1 LVLSSTNLNLDSCL
15 YARNTMNAIITK
27 LIIFPIRSPTMKV
40 ECPTVNFAAFKSPA
54 GKNNPIKGVTISLT
68 SAVTSLEAA
77 WPITNAIANPIIPK
91 IIRKSKNSCD
101 RDFFTGGGD
110 SVTTGLY

>member
-1 LVLSSTNLNLDSCL
+1 
-15 YARNTMNAIITK
+15 MNAIITK

-77 WPITNAIANPIIPK
+77 WPITNAISNPIIPK